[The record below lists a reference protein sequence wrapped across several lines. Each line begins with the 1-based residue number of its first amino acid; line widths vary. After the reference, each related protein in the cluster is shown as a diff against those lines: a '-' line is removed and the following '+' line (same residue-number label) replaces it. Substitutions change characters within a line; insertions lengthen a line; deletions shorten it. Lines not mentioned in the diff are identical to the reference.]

1 MKATEYREMSSQDLI
16 SELSSMVEQLF
27 RLRFQ
32 KATGQLEDLGR
43 LRQVRKD
50 IARAKTVLREKQSN
64 EV

>member
-1 MKATEYREMSSQDLI
+1 MKATEYREMSSQDLT

-32 KATGQLEDLGR
+32 KATGQLGDQGR

-50 IARAKTVLREKQSN
+50 IARAKTVLREKTKQQ
-64 EV
+64 V

>member
-1 MKATEYREMSSQDLI
+1 MKATEYREMSSQDLT

-32 KATGQLEDLGR
+32 KATGQLEDQGR

-50 IARAKTVLREKQSN
+50 IARAKTVLREKTKQQ
-64 EV
+64 V

>member
-32 KATGQLEDLGR
+32 KATGQLENLGR
-43 LRQVRKD
+43 LREVRKD
-50 IARAKTVLREKQSN
+50 IARAKTVLREKQKN

>member
-32 KATGQLEDLGR
+32 KATGQLENLGR
-43 LRQVRKD
+43 LREVRKD
-50 IARAKTVLREKQSN
+50 IARAKTVMREKQKN

>member
-1 MKATEYREMSSQDLI
+1 MKATEYREMSSQDLT

-32 KATGQLEDLGR
+32 KATGQLENQGR

-50 IARAKTVLREKQSN
+50 IARAKTVLREKTKQQ
-64 EV
+64 V